1 MNYFYFTSVEDQA
14 HREAQREYQK
24 QMSNKKEKTN
34 MTWDDMMKN
43 RSQVQPTN
51 ASRRVLSNTKQ
62 PRDKPFKLSK

>member
-1 MNYFYFTSVEDQA
+1 MEDQA
-14 HREAQREYQK
+14 RKEAQKEYQK
-24 QMSNKKEKTN
+24 QFSGKKEKTS

-62 PRDKPFKLSK
+62 PQEKPLFKLSK